1 MTVPMTFDRQEW
13 TELFALQFGRDSRTG
28 EQVLRKVSRGGIAA
42 QRLVHTEVA
51 VGERLAQVAGS
62 SYPVQLC
69 RLVDHDLQGAA
80 PSVTTTCRGV
90 PVSLQVPEDLF
101 TLLGDL
107 MVAVQALTKVGV
119 AHGAI
124 TTDTVLWDGQHA
136 QLVNL
141 GVTTAIGEPYL
152 PDLPALW
159 QPPDVGGRLKAD
171 PAHDV
176 YQAGMVVYCV
186 ANRTGPADAE
196 TVRQWCAE
204 RPGSPLSALLAGIF
218 AADPAERPD
227 PHEVLRRID
236 GIRPAATRQAP
247 PPIPHETAFIPHET
261 ASIPRGTASVPHGTQ
276 PIPRGTA
283 SVPLQTERVVPVA
296 AEPVSAAR
304 AEYRQKALAKRRYR
318 EQRAQPEA
326 VAWRYVRGLFDV
338 LWYQQSS
345 GYVRVGLVVA
355 ALVILATPVVLILM
369 LAAQLGGK

>member
-1 MTVPMTFDRQEW
+1 MTVPMTVDRQEW
-13 TELFALQFGRDSRTG
+13 TELFSLQFGRDPRTG
-28 EQVLRKVSRGGIAA
+28 EQLLRKVSRGGIAA
-42 QRLVHTEVA
+42 QRMLHTEVA

-69 RLVDHDLQGAA
+69 RVVDHDLQGAA
-80 PSVTTTCRGV
+80 PSVTTTWRGV
-90 PVSLQVPEDLF
+90 PVAQQVPEDLF

-124 TTDTVLWDGQHA
+124 TTDTVLWDGRHA
-136 QLVNL
+136 QLTNL
-141 GVTTAIGEPYL
+141 GETTAIGEPYL
-152 PDLPALW
+152 PDLPPPW
-159 QPPDVGGRLKAD
+159 RPPDLDGRLKAD

-176 YQAGMVVYCV
+176 YQAGMVVYCA

-204 RPGSPLSALLAGIF
+204 RAGAPLSALLAGVF

-227 PHEVLRRID
+227 PHEVLRRVD
-236 GIRPAATRQAP
+236 GAWPATGRPSA
-247 PPIPHETAFIPHET
+247 PPIP
-261 ASIPRGTASVPHGTQ
+261 Q
-276 PIPRGTA
+276 
-283 SVPLQTERVVPVA
+283 QTERVVPL
-296 AEPVSAAR
+296 SAAR

-326 VAWRYVRGLFDV
+326 VAWRYVRDLFDV

-345 GYVRVGLVVA
+345 GYVRLALVLAALAVVA
-355 ALVILATPVVLILM
+355 APVVLILM
-369 LAAQLGGK
+369 IAAQFGGK